1 MSALGGSL
9 TKWTLWSILIQG
21 ISTSFA
27 RTPLATVNGKEWWK
41 NLLKKHLTLIKITI
55 VSNFCEKIL
64 EIKWKFRSLCE
75 CDAQLAR
82 DIYEQR
88 QTYDRDFHHRY
99 GTFNKDQCRSVNR
112 GKYEEVSGNKKD
124 KGTGAGKGLG
134 PQCCGEFP
142 KRFSYKPGKQECC
155 ANNQIASIGSC

>member
-9 TKWTLWSILIQG
+9 TKWTPWSILIQG

-27 RTPLATVNGKEWWK
+27 RTPLVTVNGKDD
-41 NLLKKHLTLIKITI
+41 KKKLTLKTNDINQNDNI
-55 VSNFCEKIL
+55 VSNLWIL
-64 EIKWKFRSLCE
+64 GIKLNFRSLCE